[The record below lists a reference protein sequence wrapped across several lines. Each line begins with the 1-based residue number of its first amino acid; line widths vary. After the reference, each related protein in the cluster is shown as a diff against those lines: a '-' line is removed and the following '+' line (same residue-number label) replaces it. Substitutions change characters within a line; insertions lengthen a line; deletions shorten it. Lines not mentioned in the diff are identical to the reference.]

1 MRSALSS
8 SDVGDFDFLLEYYSM
23 SKRYKITVKY
33 KHPRKVNQF
42 AYSPDGEN
50 DLNLLDE
57 NLPSEDI
64 NKPTLENEEL
74 NPQLNGLDEE
84 TTHKFLDSIYED
96 IKSYLNGK
104 PLNIS
109 NLRIFFPNN
118 YPFIRGKFLRN
129 NNQKGINFN
138 GQLYAW
144 PGDLAPSFKQSEWQR
159 NVFEW
164 ARKWVNRKNST
175 SVLEETPFLEDLDES
190 KFKTIID
197 DLVPKIVGENITT
210 NLDGFDEY
218 IRNFLPHGKFQTT
231 GRSKSGNLRY
241 TPLLPYITFGGLNY
255 RVESYREWDDNSVNF
270 SYLKTKLHEYLEKV
284 KGAYPVLLKNKSNL
298 ENSLPGYKITL
309 EYKLR
314 DLGYGAWLQQNFP
327 SYNNGK
333 ISTVELFN
341 FLIGNNPTKNEF
353 KLSSTNSDRFTVEEN
368 VINVQSPYGDKVYTY
383 NYWDDFIVPEL
394 GRIDMLVETPTEKIA
409 YECDGFFHY
418 GVSRLNKNKNF
429 AKQFL
434 HDQMQNYFLEKVLG
448 MRLIRRPLLPDWKK
462 NIIAFIK
469 DDLSE
474 TNSPLEKAAYNN
486 YLFFK

>member
-1 MRSALSS
+1 
-8 SDVGDFDFLLEYYSM
+8 M

-175 SVLEETPFLEDLDES
+175 SVLEETPFLEDLDEYS
-190 KFKTIID
+190 K
-197 DLVPKIVGENITT
+197 L
-210 NLDGFDEY
+210 
-218 IRNFLPHGKFQTT
+218 
-231 GRSKSGNLRY
+231 
-241 TPLLPYITFGGLNY
+241 
-255 RVESYREWDDNSVNF
+255 
-270 SYLKTKLHEYLEKV
+270 
-284 KGAYPVLLKNKSNL
+284 
-298 ENSLPGYKITL
+298 
-309 EYKLR
+309 
-314 DLGYGAWLQQNFP
+314 
-327 SYNNGK
+327 
-333 ISTVELFN
+333 
-341 FLIGNNPTKNEF
+341 
-353 KLSSTNSDRFTVEEN
+353 
-368 VINVQSPYGDKVYTY
+368 
-383 NYWDDFIVPEL
+383 
-394 GRIDMLVETPTEKIA
+394 
-409 YECDGFFHY
+409 
-418 GVSRLNKNKNF
+418 
-429 AKQFL
+429 
-434 HDQMQNYFLEKVLG
+434 
-448 MRLIRRPLLPDWKK
+448 
-462 NIIAFIK
+462 
-469 DDLSE
+469 
-474 TNSPLEKAAYNN
+474 
-486 YLFFK
+486 

>member
-1 MRSALSS
+1 MSS

-50 DLNLLDE
+50 DLNLLNE

-64 NKPTLENEEL
+64 NKPTLENEKL

-210 NLDGFDEY
+210 NLDIHLF
-218 IRNFLPHGKFQTT
+218 
-231 GRSKSGNLRY
+231 
-241 TPLLPYITFGGLNY
+241 
-255 RVESYREWDDNSVNF
+255 
-270 SYLKTKLHEYLEKV
+270 YL
-284 KGAYPVLLKNKSNL
+284 
-298 ENSLPGYKITL
+298 
-309 EYKLR
+309 
-314 DLGYGAWLQQNFP
+314 
-327 SYNNGK
+327 
-333 ISTVELFN
+333 
-341 FLIGNNPTKNEF
+341 
-353 KLSSTNSDRFTVEEN
+353 
-368 VINVQSPYGDKVYTY
+368 
-383 NYWDDFIVPEL
+383 
-394 GRIDMLVETPTEKIA
+394 M
-409 YECDGFFHY
+409 
-418 GVSRLNKNKNF
+418 
-429 AKQFL
+429 
-434 HDQMQNYFLEKVLG
+434 
-448 MRLIRRPLLPDWKK
+448 
-462 NIIAFIK
+462 
-469 DDLSE
+469 
-474 TNSPLEKAAYNN
+474 
-486 YLFFK
+486 